1 MVDTKDSLPIDTR
14 LLSEAVIELN
24 ITRHN
29 VSIYPA
35 NHPIVEKSLNRA
47 FSFLQKLFE
56 LRREIALAVAK
67 DTLIIDNYAL
77 DKQNPVYREFAISLS
92 SKSIAS
98 VTFVSGLTKDELC
111 SFQDFISVN
120 ISNSSPQD
128 VQDLLKEYT
137 LPNIRI
143 TFIDYSLFSL
153 VEGTREQ
160 GDRDVSL
167 WEQYIYGLLEGR
179 LQTEDAPDVIQ
190 GIPPEKLAG
199 LINRTPADKIRR
211 ESYDR
216 VITSYVRSSSERAFS
231 ARDLKKLLDFINEL
245 RPELKRQFLSS
256 AVTVVSKD
264 IDSVAKSLGDMSVDN
279 VIDLLSTINEQ
290 MVVIPEAL
298 KNILDKF
305 SRVYKEGFEGPSYGG
320 GLIED
325 DILLS
330 TEISSLLGDADFK
343 AFVTDSYEKE
353 IQLILKSEAKK
364 IDTEWIKASATQWSD
379 EYIEEVFN
387 QIVQEVLL
395 SDKSDDISRDEYEI
409 FVNIMKE
416 QVEQFINTGRY
427 KQVLNTFNVLESGTA
442 KKMFPDLASE
452 ALEYFHS
459 TEFISLVVNS
469 FRIIGRE
476 SREEAFLLC
485 RYYGDRIIPLLM
497 YALIDEE
504 SQSVR
509 RFIISLTTLFGDR
522 AVSEAIKRLDDNR
535 WFVQRN
541 MLFILNEC
549 GGKEALRKVRPFCNH
564 KNPKVRFEAIKC
576 LLRAGDNYAVESLR
590 GYLRS
595 ESRDLVM
602 RAVAVAGAFK
612 VKKAVPDLI
621 HLLRK
626 KTLTGFDFEDKT
638 LIVKALGQIGDPL
651 ALETLRNI
659 LLSKTLLFKG
669 SLEKL
674 KEEIR
679 RTLKNYPLEMVRD
692 IMAETGSGDDK

>member
-1 MVDTKDSLPIDTR
+1 MVDTRDSLPIDTR

-35 NHPIVEKSLNRA
+35 NHPIVEKSLNKA
-47 FSFLQKLFE
+47 FRLLQKLFE
-56 LRREIALAVAK
+56 LRNEIALAVAK

-98 VTFVSGLTKDELC
+98 VTFVNGLTKEELC

-120 ISNSSPQD
+120 IKNSSPQD
-128 VQDLLKEYT
+128 VQDLLREYS
-137 LPNIRI
+137 LPHIRI
-143 TFIDYSLFSL
+143 TFIDYSVFTL
-153 VEGTREQ
+153 VEGTKER
-160 GDRDVSL
+160 GDREVSL

-179 LQTEDAPDVIQ
+179 LQSEDTPDVIQ

-199 LINRTPADKIRR
+199 LINRTPLHKIKR

-231 ARDLKKLLDFINEL
+231 AKDLKKLLDFINEL

-256 AVTVVSKD
+256 AVTAVSKD

-305 SRVYKEGFEGPSYGG
+305 SRVYQGDFEGPTFGG
-320 GLIED
+320 ARIED

-330 TEISSLLGDADFK
+330 AEITNLLGDADFK
-343 AFVTDSYEKE
+343 TFVTDSYEDE
-353 IQLILKSEAKK
+353 IQRILKSDAKK
-364 IDTEWIKASATQWSD
+364 FNTEWIKEWESQWSD

-387 QIVQEVLL
+387 QIVQEVIL
-395 SDKSDDISRDEYEI
+395 SDKTDEISRDEYEVFI
-409 FVNIMKE
+409 KIMKE

-427 KQVLNTFNVLESGTA
+427 KQVLKTFSVLESDTA
-442 KKMFPDLASE
+442 KKMFPDLAAE
-452 ALEYFHS
+452 AIEYFHS
-459 TEFISLVVNS
+459 TEFISQVVNS

-476 SREEAFLLC
+476 SREEAFQLC
-485 RYYGDRIIPLLM
+485 RYYGEKIIPLLM

-509 RFIISLTTLFGDR
+509 RFILSLTTLFGDKAAAE
-522 AVSEAIKRLDDNR
+522 AVKRLDDSR

-549 GGKEALRKVRPFCNH
+549 GSKEALRKVRPFCNH
-564 KNPKVRFEAIKC
+564 ENPKV
-576 LLRAGDNYAVESLR
+576 
-590 GYLRS
+590 
-595 ESRDLVM
+595 
-602 RAVAVAGAFK
+602 
-612 VKKAVPDLI
+612 
-621 HLLRK
+621 
-626 KTLTGFDFEDKT
+626 
-638 LIVKALGQIGDPL
+638 
-651 ALETLRNI
+651 
-659 LLSKTLLFKG
+659 
-669 SLEKL
+669 
-674 KEEIR
+674 
-679 RTLKNYPLEMVRD
+679 
-692 IMAETGSGDDK
+692 

>member
-1 MVDTKDSLPIDTR
+1 MVDTRDSLPIDTR

-35 NHPIVEKSLNRA
+35 NHPIVENSLNKA
-47 FSFLQKLFE
+47 FGLLQKLFE
-56 LRREIALAVAK
+56 LRNEIALAVAK

-77 DKQNPVYREFAISLS
+77 DKENPVYREFAMSLS

-98 VTFVSGLTKDELC
+98 VTFVSGLTKEELC
-111 SFQDFISVN
+111 SFQDFVSVN
-120 ISNSSPQD
+120 ITNSTPQD
-128 VQDLLKEYT
+128 VQDLLREYA
-137 LPNIRI
+137 LPHIRI
-143 TFIDYSLFSL
+143 TFIDYSVFTL
-153 VEGTREQ
+153 VEGTKER
-160 GDRDVSL
+160 GDREVSL

-179 LQTEDAPDVIQ
+179 LQTEDTPDVIQ

-199 LINRTPADKIRR
+199 LINRTPLHKIKR

-231 ARDLKKLLDFINEL
+231 AKDLKKLLDFINEL

-256 AVTVVSKD
+256 AVTAVSKD
-264 IDSVAKSLGDMSVDN
+264 MDSVAKSLGDMSVDN

-305 SRVYKEGFEGPSYGG
+305 SRVYQGDFEGPSFGG
-320 GLIED
+320 ARIED

-330 TEISSLLGDADFK
+330 AEISNLLGDADFK
-343 AFVTDSYEKE
+343 AFVTDSYEE
-353 IQLILKSEAKK
+353 DIQRILKSDAKK
-364 IDTEWIKASATQWSD
+364 FDTEWIKKWETQWSD

-387 QIVQEVLL
+387 QIVQEVVL
-395 SDKSDDISRDEYEI
+395 SDRADEISGDEYE
-409 FVNIMKE
+409 VLVKIMKE

-427 KQVLNTFNVLESGTA
+427 QQVLKTFGVLESDTA
-442 KKMFPDLASE
+442 KKMFPDLAAE
-452 ALEYFHS
+452 TLEYFHS

-469 FRIIGRE
+469 FRMIGRE
-476 SREEAFLLC
+476 SREEAFQLC
-485 RYYGDRIIPLLM
+485 RYYGEKIIPLLM

-509 RFIISLTTLFGDR
+509 RFILSLTTLFGEKAAAE
-522 AVSEAIKRLDDNR
+522 AVKRLDDGR

-541 MLFILNEC
+541 MLFILKEC
-549 GGKEALRKVRPFCNH
+549 GSKETLRKVRPFCNH
-564 KNPKVRFEAIKC
+564 KNPKVSFEAIKC
-576 LLRAGDNYAVESLR
+576 LLSTGDNYATESLR
-590 GYLRS
+590 GYLRA

-621 HLLRK
+621 NLLRK
-626 KTLTGFDFEDKT
+626 KTLTGFDFEDKAF
-638 LIVKALGQIGDPL
+638 IVKALGQIGDPA

-659 LLSKTLLFKG
+659 LSSKTLLFKG
-669 SLEKL
+669 PLEKL

-679 RTLKNYPLEMVRD
+679 RTLKNYPPDAVRD
-692 IMAETGSGDDK
+692 IIGAYGKAE